1 MGAWFWIVLMLVFFF
16 LRNFYFAAF
25 ELAWRGMTP
34 GKRVF
39 GLRVIDRGGGTL
51 RADAIFARNLM
62 REVEV
67 FIPAM
72 ILMIGPFMGGEGGGV
87 WLYLML
93 LGWMGVL
100 TLLPLFNKD
109 RLRAGDLIG
118 GTWVILAP
126 KAVLLPDLA
135 AMPAAASAH
144 AAVDAT
150 VDGLRFSRQH
160 LSVYGVEELQTL
172 EHILRQEGPH
182 AAQVRDEVARRI
194 QRKIGWQA
202 PGQPVEPRAFRKFLR
217 RPAAASETRHLF
229 KRRQNVRSDRTG
241 TTPARRSVEYG
252 GDVFDTEAF
261 PGAPQLDIRNCTRD
275 GKERIRD
282 HADNDVHALSD
293 QDAGNTAKCHEY
305 DNGNTRDEGSSQRS
319 GPHDKY
325 DAEEPPGV
333 ALAQVPAPLQRSEYA
348 RILHGDGRHR
358 HHSRR
363 PMMA

>member
-1 MGAWFWIVLMLVFFF
+1 MAATASARIGAMLGAVDPAARRMIATPEGVLLPVDLASRGERAAAFLIDLFVIIVGFVCTVLLLILVGISGAEMGAWFWIILMLVFFF

-34 GKRVF
+34 GKRIF

-72 ILMIGPFMGGEGGGV
+72 ILLIGPFMGAEGGGV

-126 KAVLLPDLA
+126 KAVLLPDVA
-135 AMPAAASAH
+135 AMPAAASAN
-144 AAVDAT
+144 AAPDAL
-150 VDGLRFSRQH
+150 VHGLRFSRQH

-194 QRKIGWQA
+194 QRKIGWQS
-202 PGQPVEPRAFRKFLR
+202 PGQPVDPRDFLQAFY
-217 RPAAASETRHLF
+217 AAQRRHLEAKLLF
-229 KRRQNVRSDRTG
+229 GKRRQNK
-241 TTPARRSVEYG
+241 
-252 GDVFDTEAF
+252 FDEA
-261 PGAPQLDIRNCTRD
+261 
-275 GKERIRD
+275 
-282 HADNDVHALSD
+282 
-293 QDAGNTAKCHEY
+293 
-305 DNGNTRDEGSSQRS
+305 
-319 GPHDKY
+319 
-325 DAEEPPGV
+325 
-333 ALAQVPAPLQRSEYA
+333 
-348 RILHGDGRHR
+348 
-358 HHSRR
+358 
-363 PMMA
+363 

>member
-1 MGAWFWIVLMLVFFF
+1 MATTASARIGALLGTVDPAARRMISTPEGILLPVDLASRGERAAAFLIDLFAIIVGFVGIVLLLILIGASGAEMGAWFWILLMLVFFF
-16 LRNFYFAAF
+16 LRSFYFAAF

-39 GLRVIDRGGGTL
+39 GLRVIDRGGGAL
-51 RADAIFARNLM
+51 RADAVFARNLM

-72 ILMIGPFMGGEGGGV
+72 ILMIGPFMGGEGGGI

-126 KAVLLPDLA
+126 KAVLLPDVA
-135 AMPAAASAH
+135 AMPSAVSAN
-144 AAVDAT
+144 AAVDAM

-182 AAQVRDEVARRI
+182 AVQVRDEVARRI
-194 QRKIGWQA
+194 QRKIAWQS
-202 PGQPVEPRAFRKFLR
+202 PGQPVEPRAFLQAFY
-217 RPAAASETRHLF
+217 AAQRRHLEAKLLF
-229 KRRQNVRSDRTG
+229 GKRRQNK
-241 TTPARRSVEYG
+241 
-252 GDVFDTEAF
+252 FDQA
-261 PGAPQLDIRNCTRD
+261 
-275 GKERIRD
+275 
-282 HADNDVHALSD
+282 
-293 QDAGNTAKCHEY
+293 
-305 DNGNTRDEGSSQRS
+305 
-319 GPHDKY
+319 
-325 DAEEPPGV
+325 
-333 ALAQVPAPLQRSEYA
+333 
-348 RILHGDGRHR
+348 
-358 HHSRR
+358 
-363 PMMA
+363 

>member
-1 MGAWFWIVLMLVFFF
+1 MATTASARIGAILGAVDPAARRMIATPEGVLLPVDLASRGERAAAFLIDLFAIIVGFVCTVLLLVLIGVSGAEMGAWFWIILMLVFFF

-126 KAVLLPDLA
+126 KAVLLPDVA
-135 AMPAAASAH
+135 AMPAAAAPN
-144 AAVDAT
+144 AAADAT

-194 QRKIGWQA
+194 QRKIAWQS
-202 PGQPVEPRAFRKFLR
+202 PGQPVEPRAFLQAFY
-217 RPAAASETRHLF
+217 AAQRRHLEAKLLF
-229 KRRQNVRSDRTG
+229 GKRRQNK
-241 TTPARRSVEYG
+241 
-252 GDVFDTEAF
+252 FDQA
-261 PGAPQLDIRNCTRD
+261 
-275 GKERIRD
+275 
-282 HADNDVHALSD
+282 
-293 QDAGNTAKCHEY
+293 
-305 DNGNTRDEGSSQRS
+305 
-319 GPHDKY
+319 
-325 DAEEPPGV
+325 
-333 ALAQVPAPLQRSEYA
+333 
-348 RILHGDGRHR
+348 
-358 HHSRR
+358 
-363 PMMA
+363 

>member
-1 MGAWFWIVLMLVFFF
+1 MAATASARIGAMLGAVDPAARRMIVTPEGVLLPVDLASRGERAAAFLIDLFVIIVGFVCTILLLILVGISGAEMGAWFWIVLMLVFFC

-34 GKRVF
+34 GKRIF
-39 GLRVIDRGGGTL
+39 GLRVIDRGGGAL

-126 KAVLLPDLA
+126 KAVLLPDVA
-135 AMPAAASAH
+135 AMPALASAN
-144 AAVDAT
+144 AAPDAL
-150 VDGLRFSRQH
+150 VDGLRFSQQH

-194 QRKIGWQA
+194 QRKIGWQS
-202 PGQPVEPRAFRKFLR
+202 PGQPVDPRAFLQAFY
-217 RPAAASETRHLF
+217 AAQRRHLEAKLLF
-229 KRRQNVRSDRTG
+229 GKRRQNK
-241 TTPARRSVEYG
+241 
-252 GDVFDTEAF
+252 FDE
-261 PGAPQLDIRNCTRD
+261 
-275 GKERIRD
+275 
-282 HADNDVHALSD
+282 V
-293 QDAGNTAKCHEY
+293 
-305 DNGNTRDEGSSQRS
+305 
-319 GPHDKY
+319 
-325 DAEEPPGV
+325 
-333 ALAQVPAPLQRSEYA
+333 
-348 RILHGDGRHR
+348 
-358 HHSRR
+358 
-363 PMMA
+363 

>member
-1 MGAWFWIVLMLVFFF
+1 MAATASARIGAMLGAVDPAARRMISTPEGVLLPVDLASRGERAAAFLIDLFTIIVSFVCIVLVLVLVGISGAEMGAWFWIVLLLVFFF

-39 GLRVIDRGGGTL
+39 GLRVIDRSGGTL

-72 ILMIGPFMGGEGGGV
+72 ILMMGPFMGGEGGGI

-126 KAVLLPDLA
+126 KAVLLPDVA
-135 AMPAAASAH
+135 AMPAAASAN
-144 AAVDAT
+144 AAVDAL

-194 QRKIGWQA
+194 QRKIGWQS
-202 PGQPVEPRAFRKFLR
+202 PGQPVDPRAYLQAFY
-217 RPAAASETRHLF
+217 AAQRRHLEAKLLF
-229 KRRQNVRSDRTG
+229 GKRRQNK
-241 TTPARRSVEYG
+241 
-252 GDVFDTEAF
+252 FDQT
-261 PGAPQLDIRNCTRD
+261 
-275 GKERIRD
+275 
-282 HADNDVHALSD
+282 
-293 QDAGNTAKCHEY
+293 
-305 DNGNTRDEGSSQRS
+305 
-319 GPHDKY
+319 
-325 DAEEPPGV
+325 
-333 ALAQVPAPLQRSEYA
+333 
-348 RILHGDGRHR
+348 
-358 HHSRR
+358 
-363 PMMA
+363 

>member
-1 MGAWFWIVLMLVFFF
+1 MAATASARISAMLGAVDPAARRMIATPEGVLLPVDLASRGERAAAFLIDLFAIIVSFVGIVLLLVLVGVSGAEMGAWFWIILMLAFFY

-72 ILMIGPFMGGEGGGV
+72 ILMMGPFMGGQGGGV

-126 KAVLLPDLA
+126 KAVLLPDVA
-135 AMPAAASAH
+135 AMPAAASPN
-144 AAVDAT
+144 AAVDAL

-194 QRKIGWQA
+194 QRKIDWQS
-202 PGQPVEPRAFRKFLR
+202 PGQPVEPRAFLQAFY
-217 RPAAASETRHLF
+217 AAQRRHLEAKLLF
-229 KRRQNVRSDRTG
+229 GKRRQNK
-241 TTPARRSVEYG
+241 
-252 GDVFDTEAF
+252 FDQA
-261 PGAPQLDIRNCTRD
+261 
-275 GKERIRD
+275 
-282 HADNDVHALSD
+282 
-293 QDAGNTAKCHEY
+293 
-305 DNGNTRDEGSSQRS
+305 
-319 GPHDKY
+319 
-325 DAEEPPGV
+325 
-333 ALAQVPAPLQRSEYA
+333 
-348 RILHGDGRHR
+348 
-358 HHSRR
+358 
-363 PMMA
+363 